1 MRNSIITGM
10 IIYYSLKWNSIK
22 DNQVI
27 VSKEPVLDMQYYI
40 NEVNLRKSGILLKI
54 FGKINHNSA
63 EITKETDN
71 FRLINN
77 VPLLKSNLQKAVRRG
92 DIDRAVVTGYNL
104 IVKNFWEFI
113 RRIIIISIED
123 TSFLENTDFLVWCM
137 LAYPNFEITNEIIQY
152 LLTTVYSLAKT
163 KKALKI
169 RKIDTFPEP
178 DIEHNIKFPLM
189 IRGEYGGL
197 KGDMKM
203 INYFCSID
211 ITDNMIIKVPKK
223 GVKITRGFYN
233 RDIIP
238 ESIDFHISKK
248 LIPYII
254 SNTDLKDQ
262 DLIKKIIWFNNS
274 AFNIRKKPKIFE
286 TEKWELIKKHV
297 RDFQKSYAIK

>member
-1 MRNSIITGM
+1 M
-10 IIYYSLKWNSIK
+10 IVYYSLIWNSIK
-22 DNQVI
+22 DNKVTI
-27 VSKEPVLDMQYYI
+27 SKEPSLNMQYYI
-40 NEVNLRKSGILLKI
+40 TEVNLRKSGINLKI
-54 FGKINHNSA
+54 YGKINHNSA
-63 EITKETDN
+63 QVTKVAN
-71 FRLINN
+71 NYSLINN
-77 VPLLKSNLQKAVRRG
+77 VSLLKSNLQKAVRRG

-169 RKIDTFPEP
+169 KKLDTFPEP
-178 DIEHNIKFPLM
+178 DIEHYIKFPLM

-203 INYFCSID
+203 INYLCSID
-211 ITDNMIIKVPKK
+211 ITDKMIIKVPKK
-223 GVKITRGFYN
+223 GMKITRGFY
-233 RDIIP
+233 RSDIIP

-254 SNTDLKDQ
+254 SNTELKDY

-274 AFNIRKKPKIFE
+274 AYNIRKKCKNFE
-286 TEKWELIKKHV
+286 TEKWELIKQHV
-297 RDFQKSYAIK
+297 KDFQKNYVIR